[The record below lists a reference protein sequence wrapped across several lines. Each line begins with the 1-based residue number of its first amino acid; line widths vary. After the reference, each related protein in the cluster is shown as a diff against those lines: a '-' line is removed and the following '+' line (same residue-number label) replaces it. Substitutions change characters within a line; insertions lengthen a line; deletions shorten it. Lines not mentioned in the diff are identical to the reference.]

1 MDNMYSVMLI
11 VQTIGTQNNK
21 KKQTE
26 KKMKTKLIPFAMT
39 PKGLTTKGKA
49 REIAKANY
57 ELDGIELKKALAML
71 DCDTTEDK
79 AKAETKVELQEGL
92 ITQSEADKRDAT
104 IDKTPWVDV
113 KKMDVNVDD
122 PKQGYMELD
131 WNDEF
136 VAMLQ
141 GKGYTGDSDES
152 VVNKWFN
159 DVCRTVLLQEI
170 EDQDYGLEVQEDVIL
185 VNDEDKE

>member
-1 MDNMYSVMLI
+1 
-11 VQTIGTQNNK
+11 
-21 KKQTE
+21 
-26 KKMKTKLIPFAMT
+26 MKTKLIPFAMT

-49 REIAKANY
+49 REIAKAKY
-57 ELDGIELKKALAML
+57 ELEGIELKKELAKIE
-71 DCDTTEDK
+71 CDTVEDK

-136 VAMLQ
+136 DNAEEFVQSERTPRALECNQ
-141 GKGYTGDSDES
+141 RLLRAGLPEADE
-152 VVNKWFN
+152 
-159 DVCRTVLLQEI
+159 LLW
-170 EDQDYGLEVQEDVIL
+170 LL
-185 VNDEDKE
+185 

>member
-1 MDNMYSVMLI
+1 MYFVMLI
-11 VQTIGTQNNK
+11 VHMIGTQNK

-49 REIAKANY
+49 REIARANY
-57 ELDGIELKKALAML
+57 ELEGIELKKAVAKIE
-71 DCDTTEDK
+71 CDTDEDK
-79 AKAETKVELQEGL
+79 AKAETKVELQEGV
-92 ITQSEADKRDAT
+92 ITQSEADKRDASV
-104 IDKTPWVDV
+104 DKKPWVDV

-141 GKGYTGDSDES
+141 EKGYTGDSDEA

-159 DVCRTVLLQEI
+159 DICRTVLLQEM
-170 EDQDYGLEVQEDVIL
+170 EDQDYGLEVQDDVIL
-185 VNDEDKE
+185 VKDKDSNGAS

>member
-1 MDNMYSVMLI
+1 MYFVMLI
-11 VQTIGTQNNK
+11 VHMIGTQNK

-26 KKMKTKLIPFAMT
+26 KKMKNKLIPFAMT
-39 PKGLTTKGKA
+39 PKGLTTKGKT
-49 REIAKANY
+49 RQIAQANY
-57 ELDGIELKKALAML
+57 ELEGIELKKALAII
-71 DCDTTEDK
+71 DCDTDEAK
-79 AKAETKVELQEGL
+79 AKAETQVELQEGV
-92 ITQSEADKRDAT
+92 ITQSEAEKRDAT
-104 IDKTPWVDV
+104 VDKKPWVDV

-141 GKGYTGDSDES
+141 NKGYTGESDES

-159 DVCRTVLLQEI
+159 DICRTVLLQEI
-170 EDQDYGLEVQEDVIL
+170 EDQDYGLEVQDDVIL
-185 VNDEDKE
+185 VKDDENK